1 MYNNPKSMNILA
13 ILRDTIMCLMSLCKI
28 NYIIMYNNPKSMNIL
43 AILRDTIIF
52 YVLLTLLTTG
62 EDLL

>member
-1 MYNNPKSMNILA
+1 
-13 ILRDTIMCLMSLCKI
+13 MCLMSLCKI

>member
-1 MYNNPKSMNILA
+1 
-13 ILRDTIMCLMSLCKI
+13 MSLCKI

>member
-1 MYNNPKSMNILA
+1 MYNDPKSMYILA
-13 ILRDTIMCLMSLCKI
+13 M
-28 NYIIMYNNPKSMNIL
+28 
-43 AILRDTIIF
+43 LRDTIIF

>member
-1 MYNNPKSMNILA
+1 MYNNPKSMNILV
-13 ILRDTIMCLMSLCKI
+13 IFRDTI
-28 NYIIMYNNPKSMNIL
+28 N
-43 AILRDTIIF
+43 F

>member
-1 MYNNPKSMNILA
+1 MYNIPKSMYILV
-13 ILRDTIMCLMSLCKI
+13 MF
-28 NYIIMYNNPKSMNIL
+28 
-43 AILRDTIIF
+43 RDTIIS